1 VVPVSLFVL
10 AQVLA
15 LGGSVALCAWLLIG
29 PGRNLLRRLASGVQ
43 RRHTAVAAGVAIGV
57 VLLVVQ
63 SLAFASQAWIV
74 SYVDPRT
81 ARQIF
86 ASSSYASVFMAIVQ
100 MVALLALTLVLV
112 RRRFLLR
119 HA

>member
-1 VVPVSLFVL
+1 
-10 AQVLA
+10 
-15 LGGSVALCAWLLIG
+15 
-29 PGRNLLRRLASGVQ
+29 
-43 RRHTAVAAGVAIGV
+43 VAIGV